1 MNLGKKRKLQSY
13 WRLTK
18 QSKTVILENRETV
31 IKFPYSRGGSGALY
45 LQSAIVGVIFHR
57 GRFIVRLHLIS
68 GVDVWVL
75 RDGNLR
81 TVSGQE
87 CSSTKQDL
95 PGAVRVLEPS

>member
-1 MNLGKKRKLQSY
+1 M
-13 WRLTK
+13 TK
-18 QSKTVILENRETV
+18 QSKPVILNIRETV

-45 LQSAIVGVIFHR
+45 LQSAIVGVIFRR
-57 GRFIVRLHLIS
+57 GRFIVKLPLIS

>member
-1 MNLGKKRKLQSY
+1 MTKKN
-13 WRLTK
+13 
-18 QSKTVILENRETV
+18 KTVILTNRETV

-45 LQSAIVGVIFHR
+45 LQSAIVGVIFRR
-57 GRFIVRLHLIS
+57 GRFIVKLPLVS

-87 CSSTKQDL
+87 CSSTKQEL
-95 PGAVRVLEPS
+95 PGAARVLEPS